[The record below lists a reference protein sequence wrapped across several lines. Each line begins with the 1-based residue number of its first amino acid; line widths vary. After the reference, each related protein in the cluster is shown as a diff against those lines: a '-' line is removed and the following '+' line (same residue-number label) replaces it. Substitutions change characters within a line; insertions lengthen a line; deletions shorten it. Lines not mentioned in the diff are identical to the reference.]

1 MEGGSPIRSFPSESL
16 TILAPR
22 EIVATFTSLG
32 CWGTVAV
39 LRSDGATTIPL
50 PCSAAKLTPDPECR
64 ERMQNTAAACV
75 RLMTEL
81 FINFKSDRTVVNLD
95 LISWAKIWRLGPDC
109 KRSSIDKIL
118 SRHLYGRALQMG
130 RKQEWCRA
138 LPERKHGRTGARG
151 GAVAKG
157 VELRP
162 ISHRLR
168 VYSARNPCVDSLM
181 IIAKAPCTPAT
192 EDGSTAK
199 FAPGRKVWLVE
210 DHACV
215 RELMEIFF
223 TTVPGFSLVGA
234 SVDAAP
240 ILNFSRNDADII
252 LLDLMIPGL
261 GGLEA
266 MRQLREQA
274 NPPQIIVFSGTA
286 TIHSVHAALSLG
298 AVGYIEK
305 SESLESLRA
314 ALARVDHGECY
325 FSTGPSR
332 ILAQL
337 ARTCGR
343 SLHGQLSAK
352 RELHALSL
360 FVRGETIKSVAT
372 DLRISVQTAYNIRQ
386 TLLERAHARN
396 PLDLLHYAIEIGL
409 LGSRRATS
417 ITALS

>member
-1 MEGGSPIRSFPSESL
+1 
-16 TILAPR
+16 
-22 EIVATFTSLG
+22 
-32 CWGTVAV
+32 
-39 LRSDGATTIPL
+39 
-50 PCSAAKLTPDPECR
+50 
-64 ERMQNTAAACV
+64 
-75 RLMTEL
+75 
-81 FINFKSDRTVVNLD
+81 
-95 LISWAKIWRLGPDC
+95 
-109 KRSSIDKIL
+109 
-118 SRHLYGRALQMG
+118 
-130 RKQEWCRA
+130 
-138 LPERKHGRTGARG
+138 
-151 GAVAKG
+151 
-157 VELRP
+157 
-162 ISHRLR
+162 
-168 VYSARNPCVDSLM
+168 M